1 MRARTADT
9 SLKGNG
15 SMADP
20 ADKADA
26 LEVRTI
32 AAHRAYIDA
41 LTAWER
47 LVEASEAE
55 TGVEHE
61 RTCAE
66 AEVRKEERRVA
77 FRDLLDELGYLPSLN
92 GPSIL

>member
-1 MRARTADT
+1 
-9 SLKGNG
+9 
-15 SMADP
+15 MADP

-26 LEVRTI
+26 LEVGTI
-32 AAHRAYIDA
+32 AAHRAYIGA

-47 LVEASEAE
+47 LVEANE
-55 TGVEHE
+55 TGTGAEYM
-61 RTCAE
+61 RACADAE
-66 AEVRKEERRVA
+66 ARKEERRVA

>member
-1 MRARTADT
+1 
-9 SLKGNG
+9 
-15 SMADP
+15 MADP

-55 TGVEHE
+55 TGVE
-61 RTCAE
+61 RTCADAE
-66 AEVRKEERRVA
+66 ARKEERRVA

-92 GPSIL
+92 GPSIP